1 MCQSPTERHI
11 KLSIQSFLAAQWIDS
26 ALCKMIKS
34 TVIVML
40 SAARGL
46 ALVAIDGN
54 SLIRDKNHMTIFDQ
68 CDQAAMT
75 THHIADMIRAG

>member
-1 MCQSPTERHI
+1 
-11 KLSIQSFLAAQWIDS
+11 
-26 ALCKMIKS
+26 MIKS

-40 SAARGL
+40 SSARGL

-68 CDQAAMT
+68 YDQAAIT